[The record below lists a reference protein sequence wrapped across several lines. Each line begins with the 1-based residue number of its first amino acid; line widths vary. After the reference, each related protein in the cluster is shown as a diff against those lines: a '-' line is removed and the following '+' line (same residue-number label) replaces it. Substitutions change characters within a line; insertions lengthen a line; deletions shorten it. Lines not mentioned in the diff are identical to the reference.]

1 MALVY
6 SSSLHASRIHSWK
19 NQEKGICVTFIKHQ
33 VIILVLCITIHFKIV
48 SRVSLI
54 ETDLFQQ
61 QEAQTKNNWH
71 KLPEHPIIKRYNIM
85 LTTPEWTITAGSKT
99 SSLLV
104 QIFEPAQPKRQWWG
118 GLIIV
123 GLRTDSGKVFRKLKK
138 KMKKELKNSK
148 IVFNIWRDPT
158 S

>member
-1 MALVY
+1 
-6 SSSLHASRIHSWK
+6 
-19 NQEKGICVTFIKHQ
+19 VTFIKHQ

-61 QEAQTKNNWH
+61 QGAQTKNRH

-104 QIFEPAQPKRQWWG
+104 QIFEPAQPKRQ
-118 GLIIV
+118 
-123 GLRTDSGKVFRKLKK
+123 
-138 KMKKELKNSK
+138 
-148 IVFNIWRDPT
+148 
-158 S
+158 